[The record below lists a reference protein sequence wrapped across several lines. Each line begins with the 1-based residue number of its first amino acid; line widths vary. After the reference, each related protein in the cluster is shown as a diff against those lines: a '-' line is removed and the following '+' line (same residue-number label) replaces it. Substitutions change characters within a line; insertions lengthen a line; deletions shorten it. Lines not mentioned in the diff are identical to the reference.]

1 MKFDRDELEK
11 LVRKKVQEVNTEAGY
26 RQYLE
31 VPEMM
36 EIVAQ
41 SIEEMLFDD
50 ENKLLAKYEEDWKSI
65 FRIKNSQLEVYE
77 KIIQDTLKILP
88 VRYSSSHTAEM
99 IPDMVRA
106 WVDQAENAE
115 EELSEL
121 RDRYAEMLGT
131 LMEDKHE

>member
-1 MKFDRDELEK
+1 MKFNRDKLGEL
-11 LVRKKVQEVNTEAGY
+11 VAKKVNGVNNEAGY

-41 SIEEMLFDD
+41 SIEEMLFED
-50 ENKLLAKYEEDWKSI
+50 ENKILAQYEEAWKAM
-65 FRIKNSQLEVYE
+65 FQIKNSQLEVYE

-88 VRYSSSHTAEM
+88 LRYSPDHTAEM
-99 IPDMVRA
+99 IPEMVRA
-106 WVDQAENAE
+106 WVDQAEHAE

-121 RDRYAEMLGT
+121 RDRHAEMLET
-131 LMEDKHE
+131 LIEDGN

>member
-1 MKFDRDELEK
+1 MKFNRDKLGEL
-11 LVRKKVQEVNTEAGY
+11 VAKKVQEVNNEAGY

-50 ENKLLAKYEEDWKSI
+50 ENKILAQYEEAWKAM
-65 FRIKNSQLEVYE
+65 FQIKNSQLEVYE

-88 VRYSSSHTAEM
+88 LRYSPDHTAEM
-99 IPDMVRA
+99 IPEMVRA
-106 WVDQAENAE
+106 WVDQAEHAE

-121 RDRYAEMLGT
+121 RDRYADTLET
-131 LMEDKHE
+131 LM

>member
-1 MKFDRDELEK
+1 MKFNRDKLGEL
-11 LVRKKVQEVNTEAGY
+11 VAKKVQEVNNEAGY

-41 SIEEMLFDD
+41 SIEEMLFED
-50 ENKLLAKYEEDWKSI
+50 ENKILAQYEEAWKAM
-65 FRIKNSQLEVYE
+65 FQIKNSQLEVYE

-88 VRYSSSHTAEM
+88 LRYSPDHTAEM
-99 IPDMVRA
+99 IPEMVRA
-106 WVDQAENAE
+106 WVDQAEHAE

-121 RDRYAEMLGT
+121 RDRHADTLNT
-131 LMEDKHE
+131 LM